1 MKVVY
6 TLKRILQCFFSFSTT
21 LYESVSLPI
30 ISPPNT
36 TDMIT
41 VASQIVF
48 LLSYIDNF
56 AYLKGLKKVYN
67 INISNQPSGLMGLM
81 EA

>member
-1 MKVVY
+1 
-6 TLKRILQCFFSFSTT
+6 
-21 LYESVSLPI
+21 
-30 ISPPNT
+30 
-36 TDMIT
+36 MIT
-41 VASQIVF
+41 VPSQIVF

-56 AYLKGLKKVYN
+56 AFLKGLKEVYT